1 MKCKLL
7 PCPRA
12 LPPCALLTISRAA
25 RRYSPMH
32 LWTKQARKE
41 ALFAPNQSTPFSKRC
56 QVYYHI
62 RKNMEEDPSTI
73 NLSYDALR
81 KAASTSESRK
91 RVGRGQMMGAVMW
104 TAVMRTAVVRRT
116 AGILEQSNCVR
127 SSFRKLID
135 VGLCTQNGL
144 CVHSVC
150 FYVISL
156 QSCMLLVEHVVGTY

>member
-91 RVGRGQMMGAVMW
+91 RSRQGPDDGGGDVDGGDEDGGSEAHGWYSRAV
-104 TAVMRTAVVRRT
+104 
-116 AGILEQSNCVR
+116 E
-127 SSFRKLID
+127 
-135 VGLCTQNGL
+135 LCQKFL
-144 CVHSVC
+144 
-150 FYVISL
+150 
-156 QSCMLLVEHVVGTY
+156 